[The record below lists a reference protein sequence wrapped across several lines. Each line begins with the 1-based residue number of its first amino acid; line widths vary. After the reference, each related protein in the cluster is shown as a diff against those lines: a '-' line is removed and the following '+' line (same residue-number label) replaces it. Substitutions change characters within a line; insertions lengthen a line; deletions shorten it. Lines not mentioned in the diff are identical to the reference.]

1 MTDGPP
7 DLPGLVYERLL
18 GSGGYS
24 DVYLYRQHLPLRQV
38 AVKVLKDSGLKEG
51 LRDQLTAEANAMAG
65 LSDHPN
71 IVPVISASISGDG
84 RPYIVM
90 TYYSR
95 PNLAVRAASERLGVA
110 EVMRIGIQIASAVE
124 TAHRAGILHRDIKP
138 ANLLIN
144 QYGAPGL
151 TDFGIAGTIAEG
163 DDEDTGV
170 SVPWSAP
177 EVLYATGPT
186 SVRSDVYSLAATLWH
201 LLVGRSPFEV
211 RGGDNSAFEL
221 MRRVRDNPA
230 PSTGR
235 ADVPESLDRLLRQ
248 AMAKDPMAR
257 VATAIDFARGLQA
270 IEQELHLPRTDIV
283 VLTERHDGSD
293 PGSQPDGPDPGP
305 SGAPPSFAGPG
316 APAALPTTAR
326 PVSFSGQAP
335 LTATPPGARVAPNE
349 PRAPRYVPASVSPA
363 GAAPTSARGIAYRSQ
378 SGASATTPPG
388 ARQGS
393 IAEPRL
399 DPGRAGPDRGSTG
412 DPGARRPL
420 AGIVIAVLLVAG
432 AVVGAFVLFSGGS
445 GGGKPT
451 KTVADTALG
460 TQDAGEP
467 GGSIPPGTPA
477 IIGKRT
483 TQGQLVFTWTYAAS
497 LATDSFQVRTVGQ
510 AAVHTVP
517 RPTYTVQAHTGTR
530 VCIQVRV
537 IRADGSNASPT
548 FSKAG
553 CA

>member
-1 MTDGPP
+1 VSDGPP

-24 DVYLYRQHLPLRQV
+24 DVYLYRQQLPLRHV

-51 LRDQLTAEANAMAG
+51 LRSQLTAEANAMAG
-65 LSDHPN
+65 LADHPN

-110 EVMRIGIQIASAVE
+110 EALRIGIQIASAVE

-144 QYGAPGL
+144 QYGVPGL
-151 TDFGIAGTIAEG
+151 TDFGIAGTIAAE

-177 EVLYATGPT
+177 EVLYGTAPT

-221 MRRVRDNPA
+221 MRRVRDMPA

-235 ADVPESLDRLLRQ
+235 ADVPDSLDRLLRQ
-248 AMAKDPMAR
+248 AMAKDPAAR

-270 IEQELHLPRTDIV
+270 SEQELHLPRTEIV
-283 VLTERHDGSD
+283 VLTERSDGGE
-293 PGSQPDGPDPGP
+293 PGMAPATGRA
-305 SGAPPSFAGPG
+305 GAPPSFVSPPQAG
-316 APAALPTTAR
+316 APPTVAR
-326 PVSFSGQAP
+326 PVSFRGQEPITSTPGLAAQGGSRAP
-335 LTATPPGARVAPNE
+335 LYDLPPAPIPPGSRRADAPPLGAPPGSPPGAA
-349 PRAPRYVPASVSPA
+349 PRAHPVSP
-363 GAAPTSARGIAYRSQ
+363 
-378 SGASATTPPG
+378 PPG
-388 ARQGS
+388 V
-393 IAEPRL
+393 
-399 DPGRAGPDRGSTG
+399 PGNAP
-412 DPGARRPL
+412 ARRPVV
-420 AGIVIAVLLVAG
+420 GIVVAVVLVAA
-432 AVVGAFVLFSGGS
+432 AVVGAFLLFSGGS
-445 GGGKPT
+445 GSAGKPT
-451 KTVADTALG
+451 HTLANTVNP

-467 GGSIPPGTPA
+467 GGDVPPGTPT
-477 IIGKRT
+477 IVGQRT
-483 TQGQLVFTWTYAAS
+483 GGQVLFTWTYPAP
-497 LATDSFQVRTVGQ
+497 LANDTFQVRRTGKPT
-510 AAVHTVP
+510 VHTVTKP
-517 RPTYTVQAHTGTR
+517 RFLVQNPGRRT
-530 VCIQVRV
+530 CIR
-537 IRADGSNASPT
+537 IRILRADGSNASPT
-548 FSKAG
+548 FSQEG